1 MSWPARMPPALA
13 GVSRLTDS
21 PADMK
26 RIFTLLLVLSGF
38 ASPVFAQT
46 PPLSIFAAAS
56 LRGALDEIAQS
67 YGAPVTLSYAGSGTL
82 ARQIA
87 AGAPADV
94 IVLAHADWATWLQSR
109 GLLLEDTLADVAGGQ
124 LMLIGQTGT
133 GQLQIT
139 DAATLREALKGGRL
153 AIGQRDGV
161 PAGTYARDWLQH
173 MGAWEDLQ
181 PHLAE
186 TDNVRAALALVAVGA
201 APLGVV
207 YASDAQA
214 EPRVAGVYAI
224 PPHTHA
230 PIRYPAAALTEA
242 GRDFISL
249 LRSPQATEIFAQHG
263 FAP

>member
-1 MSWPARMPPALA
+1 MT
-13 GVSRLTDS
+13 V
-21 PADMK
+21 
-26 RIFTLLLVLSGF
+26 
-38 ASPVFAQT
+38 
-46 PPLSIFAAAS
+46 FAAAS
-56 LRGALDEIAQS
+56 LRGALDEVAQS

-94 IVLAHADWATWLQSR
+94 IVLAHGDWAMWLQAR

-124 LMLIGQTGT
+124 LVLIGPAGAEPFEVS
-133 GQLQIT
+133 
-139 DAATLREALKGGRL
+139 DAAALREALKGGRL

-173 MGAWEDLQ
+173 LGAWDDLQ

-201 APLGVV
+201 APLAVV

-214 EPRVAGVYAI
+214 EPRVASLYAI
-224 PPHTHA
+224 PPQTHA

-242 GRDFISL
+242 GRVFVSL
-249 LRSPQATEIFAQHG
+249 LQSPQAAETFARHG

>member
-1 MSWPARMPPALA
+1 MH
-13 GVSRLTDS
+13 
-21 PADMK
+21 
-26 RIFTLLLVLSGF
+26 RIFALFLISICFVFPAQADVTGSQQP
-38 ASPVFAQT
+38 PVT
-46 PPLSIFAAAS
+46 VFAAAS
-56 LRGALDEIAQS
+56 LRGTLDELAQS

-94 IVLAHADWATWLQSR
+94 IVLAHSDWAIWLQAR

-124 LMLIGQTGT
+124 LVLIGPAGAEPFEVS
-133 GQLQIT
+133 
-139 DAATLREALKGGRL
+139 DAAALREALKGGRL

-173 MGAWEDLQ
+173 LGAWDDLE

-214 EPRVAGVYAI
+214 EPRVASLYAI
-224 PPHTHA
+224 PPQTHA

-242 GRDFISL
+242 GRDFVSL
-249 LRSPQATEIFAQHG
+249 LQSPQSAETFARHG